1 LFSLHTVALQALVA
15 QTNLFLAY
23 MQTGSF
29 RQNPK
34 WLYRC
39 FFQLHIS
46 PRATGSIP
54 RADVAAF
61 ILAECLAGDSK
72 WRNKATSIVS

>member
-1 LFSLHTVALQALVA
+1 MAD
-15 QTNLFLAY
+15 
-23 MQTGSF
+23 
-29 RQNPK
+29 P
-34 WLYRC
+34 C
-39 FFQLHIS
+39 FFYFHMPL
-46 PRATGSIP
+46 RAAGTIP